1 MNSMAG
7 EFGGKREGDGDRL
20 GEVGDR
26 VLAEWGMDDER
37 RPGEG
42 IGSRSGDGDE
52 SYTGGG
58 TKDVFLEL

>member
-20 GEVGDR
+20 GEVGGR

-42 IGSRSGDGDE
+42 SGDGDE